1 MPPALER
8 AQRRVDVAP
17 RPADAR
23 PLLPRRRP
31 ALLALSKRHR
41 VRSLRRRRGTFRLRP
56 RRVRGARKLLRAS
69 ERFAVGAP
77 PLGPRVEPLA
87 ADLPARGAGAHGGL
101 NHDGGGV
108 AAGGLRGSVR
118 APREVLRVGK
128 AGDAAVVVA
137 AARRVAAEVALDD
150 RRRGGLDAA
159 PRRGRGVLLLSI
171 RVATRGRALR
181 RLARAPRLRGRGRRL
196 EAALTLVLLPGRHR
210 EEVADD
216 AHELRLG
223 QLAHARLRDVR
234 QEVDLRAALLHR
246 AERVRLRP
254 GEVHAA
260 ARAGR
265 GGAREDAR
273 RHRRGG
279 KATATSDERLCDTRR
294 HRTARRCFPR
304 AK

>member
-1 MPPALER
+1 M
-8 AQRRVDVAP
+8 RRWSW
-17 RPADAR
+17 
-23 PLLPRRRP
+23 RRR
-31 ALLALSKRHR
+31 AAW
-41 VRSLRRRRGTFRLRP
+41 P
-56 RRVRGARKLLRAS
+56 RKWRWMT
-69 ERFAVGAP
+69 
-77 PLGPRVEPLA
+77 
-87 ADLPARGAGAHGGL
+87 
-101 NHDGGGV
+101 
-108 AAGGLRGSVR
+108 
-118 APREVLRVGK
+118 
-128 AGDAAVVVA
+128 VA
-137 AARRVAAEVALDD
+137 AADST
-150 RRRGGLDAA
+150 RRR
-159 PRRGRGVLLLSI
+159 RGVLLLSI

-196 EAALTLVLLPGRHR
+196 EAALALVLLPGRHR

-304 AK
+304 GGNARRRHGRGRRGFVAPAAARAHGAAQSAAG